1 METEEKSFEQCLWN
15 KYQVL
20 HKRYKRKCEYF
31 ENAIDIFTRV
41 LNCFKYYQKEIN
53 TVLQKGYLLFPEP
66 ESTQS
71 KALDIIKKGLE
82 I

>member
-53 TVLQKGYLLFPEP
+53 TDLQKGYLLFQKT
-66 ESTQS
+66 ESTQ
-71 KALDIIKKGLE
+71 
-82 I
+82 